1 MSRER
6 LLQRSF
12 AHGALKQKPAINF
25 IMQISFH
32 GAARTVTGSKH
43 LLTLNNGKKIL
54 LDCGM
59 FQGMGAQTDEL
70 NRHFGFYPQEV
81 DYLILS
87 HAHID
92 HSGLIPLLVK
102 QGFKGKIFCTPATKD
117 LSEILLEDSAV
128 IQRDDTKY
136 SNKKRSKKGLPLLEP
151 MYDLE
156 DAAAAIKLFI
166 EIDYNNRFTIEDGI
180 DVLFTDAGHII
191 GSAAVSLRI
200 KEQGKITHITFSGDV
215 GRYRDVILK
224 SPENFPQADY
234 ILLESTYGNS
244 LHQDIYE
251 TKEGLLNWITKTC
264 LQKKGKL
271 IIPAFSVGRTQEL
284 LYALNQL
291 ENEGRLPHLTYFVDS
306 PLSREATDVVKSHPE
321 NFNHEVQQVLLHDK
335 DPFDFKGLKYIT
347 TSDES
352 KQINFYNQPCIIISA
367 SGMADAGRVKHH
379 IKNNILSNDNTILM
393 VGYCEP
399 ASLGARLMRGE
410 KEVRIFGE
418 EYEVVAE
425 VGSIKSMSA
434 HGDYEDLIQFI
445 SNQDK
450 VMVKKIFLVHGE
462 YGVQSDF
469 AKRLE
474 GLGYTVEIP
483 GMHSAE
489 MLG

>member
-1 MSRER
+1 
-6 LLQRSF
+6 
-12 AHGALKQKPAINF
+12 
-25 IMQISFH
+25 MQISFH

-43 LLTLNNGKKIL
+43 LLTLNNGRKLL

-70 NRHFGFYPQEV
+70 NRNFGFHPREV

-102 QGFKGKIFCTPATKD
+102 QGFNGKIFCTSATKD
-117 LSEILLEDSAV
+117 LAAILLEDSAV
-128 IQRDDTKY
+128 IQRDDTKF
-136 SNKKRSKKGLPLLEP
+136 SNKKRSKKGLPLLEAL
-151 MYDLE
+151 YDMQ
-156 DAAAAIKLFI
+156 DAAAAIELFT
-166 EIDYNNRFTIEDGI
+166 EADYGNWFTIEDGI

-200 KEQGKITHITFSGDV
+200 KEQGQTTHITFSGDV
-215 GRYRDVILK
+215 GRYRDVILR
-224 SPENFPQADY
+224 SPENFPEADY

-244 LHQDIYE
+244 LHQDVHE

-264 LQKKGKL
+264 VQKKGKL
-271 IIPAFSVGRTQEL
+271 IIPAFSVGRTQEI

-291 ENEGRLPHLTYFVDS
+291 ENEHRLPQLTYFVDS
-306 PLSREATDVVKSHPE
+306 PLSREATEVVKSHPE
-321 NFNHEVQQVLLHDK
+321 NFNHDLQQVLLHDK
-335 DPFDFKGLKYIT
+335 DPFDFHGLQYIK

-352 KQINFYNQPCIIISA
+352 KQINFYDRPCVIISA

-379 IKNNILSNDNTILM
+379 IKNNISNQANTILM
-393 VGYCEP
+393 AGYCEP

-418 EYEVVAE
+418 EYDVVAE
-425 VGSIKSMSA
+425 VGSIRSMSA
-434 HGDYEDLIQFI
+434 HGDYEDLIKFI

-450 VMVKKIFLVHGE
+450 KLVKKIFLVHGE
-462 YGVQSDF
+462 YDVQRDF
-469 AKRLE
+469 AERLRSI
-474 GLGYTVEIP
+474 GYAVEIP
-483 GMHSAE
+483 GMHTAE
-489 MLG
+489 MLS